1 MTAFTSIEACV
12 FDAYGTLFDVHSAV
26 GKYRPRLGEKA
37 DAVSMT
43 WRTKQLEY
51 TWLRSLMGAY
61 TQFWAVTGDALDYSL
76 EMHGITDDE
85 LRADLMQA
93 YLTLEAYP
101 EVISTLEQLKANG
114 YRCAILTNGS
124 PDMIEAAVESAG
136 LQGLLEHNLSV
147 DSVGIF
153 KPDPR
158 VYQLAVDT
166 MGIKAGNISFQSSN
180 AWDAVA
186 AAHFGFRVAWINRF
200 AQKRERMPAQ
210 PDAELADLSGLPAL
224 LTEGNQA

>member
-1 MTAFTSIEACV
+1 MQAFSTVEACV

-26 GKYRPRLGEKA
+26 GKYRSRLGDKA
-37 DAVSMT
+37 DAVSAT

-76 EMHGITDDE
+76 DMHGIVDE
-85 LRADLMQA
+85 ALRTDLMQA
-93 YLTLEAYP
+93 YLTLDAYP
-101 EVISTLEQLKANG
+101 EVIATLKQLKAQG
-114 YRCAILTNGS
+114 LRCAVLTNGS
-124 PDMIEAAVESAG
+124 PDMIEAAVDSAG
-136 LQGLLEHNLSV
+136 LHGLLEYNLSV
-147 DSVGIF
+147 ESVGIF

-166 MGIKAGNISFQSSN
+166 MGVEAGNISFQSSN

-200 AQKRERMPAQ
+200 AQKRERLPAQ
-210 PDAELADLSGLPAL
+210 PDAELTDLTGLPAL
-224 LTEGNQA
+224 LDRGN